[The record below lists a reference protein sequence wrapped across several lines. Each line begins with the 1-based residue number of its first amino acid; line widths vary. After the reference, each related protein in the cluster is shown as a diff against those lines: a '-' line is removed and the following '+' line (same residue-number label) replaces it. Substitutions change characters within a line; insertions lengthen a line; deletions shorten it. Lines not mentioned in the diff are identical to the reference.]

1 MERGPTEP
9 ARPTGPVQR
18 VHWGAIAAACLGAA
32 LPILA
37 ILVAV
42 MLQRPARVRTRPP
55 VSAAVPAA
63 ALAPAPAPAPAAARA
78 PLVAEA
84 RPRIALVIDDAGV
97 DAERSARAIRL
108 QPGVTLAFL
117 PYAPAVRQQIEAARR
132 AGHEVLAHVPMQP
145 LDGRHDPGPNT
156 LLVGQSREELR
167 RALDASLSLV
177 PPVVG
182 INNHMGSRFTGDR
195 DGMNL
200 LFAELAHRGLLF
212 LDSRTVE
219 HTAAR
224 ASAMRYG
231 VPYAQRDV
239 FLDHVEDAGAVR
251 RQLEL
256 LERQARQHGVAVG
269 IGHPRDVTLREL
281 EQWLPEL
288 EQRGFALVPV
298 STIVQRPESVP
309 HGSPSPVGAKVR

>member
-9 ARPTGPVQR
+9 VQPTEPTRPAAPVQR
-18 VHWGAIAAACLGAA
+18 VHRGAIAAACLGAA

-37 ILVAV
+37 IAGLLVVHVAK
-42 MLQRPARVRTRPP
+42 RA
-55 VSAAVPAA
+55 
-63 ALAPAPAPAPAAARA
+63 APAAPPAALTYGPPVPDR
-78 PLVAEA
+78 
-84 RPRIALVIDDAGV
+84 RPRIALVIDDAGI

-108 QPGVTLAFL
+108 RPGVTISFL
-117 PYAPAVRQQIEAARR
+117 PYAPSVRQQIAAARE

-156 LLVGQSREELR
+156 LVVGQSREELR
-167 RALDASLSLV
+167 RALDASLRLV

-195 DGMNL
+195 AGMDA
-200 LFAELAHRGLLF
+200 LFAELAQRGLLF

-219 HTAAR
+219 HTVAR
-224 ASAMRYG
+224 ASARAHG

-239 FLDHVEDAGAVR
+239 FLDHIEKPDAVR

-256 LERQARQHGVAVG
+256 LERQAREHGVAVG
-269 IGHPRDVTLREL
+269 IGHPRDVTLQAL
-281 EQWLPEL
+281 EQWLPAL
-288 EQRGFALVPV
+288 EARGFAIVPV
-298 STIVQRPESVP
+298 SAVVQRLPAVQPVAS
-309 HGSPSPVGAKVR
+309 SPVGAKAR